1 MHVAEAGCAPPLRGH
16 RGSVHRARTSRGSET
31 QMLPTPFARLGQTNA
46 ACRAD
51 PAAVSCWTVKIG
63 TREST
68 SAPAASAGVLES
80 LDENHDAASDTALS
94 SVDVS
99 AASEVSAAAASEV
112 SAAAAS
118 EVSAAAA
125 SMCVPSLGDEKAPL
139 LCSSCW
145 HGAKRAPPAGGP
157 RLSFYATE
165 TRASESSG
173 HCRCSASGDLAMTV
187 CLEAAHR

>member
-1 MHVAEAGCAPPLRGH
+1 
-16 RGSVHRARTSRGSET
+16 
-31 QMLPTPFARLGQTNA
+31 MLPTPFARLGQTNA

-99 AASEVSAAAASEV
+99 AASAAAASGL

-125 SMCVPSLGDEKAPL
+125 SM
-139 LCSSCW
+139 
-145 HGAKRAPPAGGP
+145 
-157 RLSFYATE
+157 
-165 TRASESSG
+165 
-173 HCRCSASGDLAMTV
+173 
-187 CLEAAHR
+187 